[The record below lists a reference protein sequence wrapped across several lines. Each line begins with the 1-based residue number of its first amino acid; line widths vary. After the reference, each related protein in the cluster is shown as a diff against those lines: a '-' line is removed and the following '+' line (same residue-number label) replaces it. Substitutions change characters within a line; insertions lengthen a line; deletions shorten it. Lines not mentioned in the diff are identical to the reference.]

1 MGYHSLMVFRSLLC
15 DPMNHEDDGNDEKA
29 DGDDYGDDY
38 GEDDDDDDVG
48 GFSK

>member
-1 MGYHSLMVFRSLLC
+1 MGYHSLMLFWSLLC
-15 DPMNHEDDGNDEKA
+15 DLMNHEDDGNDEKA

-38 GEDDDDDDVG
+38 GEDDDDDGG